1 MKLEK
6 NNKYHTIEKFQKSN
20 DSIIERDK
28 IYISNIKIHYSSIVW
43 LGHVYTINAIYHQ
56 ITKGKDE
63 NSVKYHA
70 SPTVRTISYYSKV
83 RDVIYTEGKNK
94 RKVNILGDLILFIR
108 MFFFN
113 INI

>member
-1 MKLEK
+1 MDATSGAE
-6 NNKYHTIEKFQKSN
+6 NDNTSENKVHFDEM
-20 DSIIERDK
+20 
-28 IYISNIKIHYSSIVW
+28 IVW

-83 RDVIYTEGKNK
+83 
-94 RKVNILGDLILFIR
+94 
-108 MFFFN
+108 
-113 INI
+113 

>member
-1 MKLEK
+1 MLEGG
-6 NNKYHTIEKFQKSN
+6 I
-20 DSIIERDK
+20 RD
-28 IYISNIKIHYSSIVW
+28 IDE
-43 LGHVYTINAIYHQ
+43 LINFTLTYWGVYHQ

-83 RDVIYTEGKNK
+83 WDVIYTEGKNK

-108 MFFFN
+108 MFFKVHFDEMRMMMMSALY
-113 INI
+113 